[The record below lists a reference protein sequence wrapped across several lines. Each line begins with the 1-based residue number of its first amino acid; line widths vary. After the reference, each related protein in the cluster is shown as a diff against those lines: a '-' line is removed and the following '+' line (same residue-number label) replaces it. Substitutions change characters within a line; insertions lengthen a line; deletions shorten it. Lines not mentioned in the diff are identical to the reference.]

1 MEVEGDQLCRAV
13 EALSEREGKEEGP
26 GCRGV
31 AGGGTEDNKL
41 WHFQNLTIFLREKQQ
56 VGAFGDFAA
65 TRQCGT
71 RSHQELPPSVSVQPY
86 CSITAQLE
94 AVPMSRR
101 VQSELQAGVERSGAQ
116 TSSLAGKNKLL
127 TSQQETNYWSHVA
140 SVFMVTSMLMSC
152 GKKNVKTT
160 FKKRRDRRKLC
171 INIPR
176 RKEKLC
182 FNWVSRRKQV
192 VVHKAPVC
200 QPSSFLLWGKN
211 HWHITKQKH
220 HSPFSAQ

>member
-1 MEVEGDQLCRAV
+1 MG
-13 EALSEREGKEEGP
+13 
-26 GCRGV
+26 RGRGRGLD
-31 AGGGTEDNKL
+31 AGGWRVW
-41 WHFQNLTIFLREKQQ
+41 WHFQNLTIFLRGKQQ

-71 RSHQELPPSVSVQPY
+71 RSHQELPRSVSVQPY

-101 VQSELQAGVERSGAQ
+101 VQSELQAAVERSGAQ

-127 TSQQETNYWSHVA
+127 TSQQETNYWPHVA

-152 GKKNVKTT
+152 GEKKKKNEIK
-160 FKKRRDRRKLC
+160 KKRRDRCKLC

-182 FNWVSRRKQV
+182 FNWVSCRKQV
-192 VVHKAPVC
+192 VVHEAP
-200 QPSSFLLWGKN
+200 LLQFVNLLLFYFGGKPLA
-211 HWHITKQKH
+211 HHQAKTPLTIFSPITNI
-220 HSPFSAQ
+220 